1 MSERKGVMRYSATLA
16 RLLSALLP
24 MEVRAQRAELEKIIQ
39 RKVLA
44 NGLEIIVVENHGVP
58 LATIEIDVK
67 NGSFTQTPEFEGLAH
82 MYEHMF
88 FRADAKYP
96 EPNQFWDRASDLGSV
111 FNATTSEERVNYFMT
126 MPTEKLADGVQLLGA
141 AIRGPLFRP
150 DELERERQVVIG
162 EYDRSESSPFFAL
175 DRQITAK
182 LYPGNF
188 SRKDV
193 IGDRQIVATT
203 TPEKMRAIQNKYYVP
218 NNSALIVSG
227 DVNPA
232 TVFALA
238 ERELGQWKRGADPF
252 ATDPIPAIPPLQKSE
267 GLIVEAPVG
276 AVTVQIEWQGPSVG
290 QDPKSTYAADV
301 FSDVLNDPQSQ
312 FQQRLVDSGLWQ
324 AVGVNYYTLNHTGP
338 ITISGQTSAEHVRPA
353 LAALYGEIAKFD
365 TPGYFTSDELEAV
378 KAHRAVTSAF
388 DRERASGFAHTLG
401 FWWSVASLEYYM
413 GYVDYMAQQSLADL
427 RGYARKYIVDK
438 PHIAGVLISKDE
450 RQTLKLGPEDLVMA
464 GGR

>member
-1 MSERKGVMRYSATLA
+1 MEAT
-16 RLLSALLP
+16 
-24 MEVRAQRAELEKIIQ
+24 AQRAELEKIIQ
-39 RKVLA
+39 RKVLG

-88 FRADAKYP
+88 FRADSKYP

-126 MPTEKLADGVQLLGA
+126 VPTEKLADGIQLLA
-141 AIRGPLFRP
+141 SAIRGPLFRS

-162 EYDRSESSPFFAL
+162 EYDRNESSPFFAL

-193 IGDRQIVATT
+193 IGDRQIVSTT
-203 TPEKMRAIQNKYYVP
+203 TPEKMRTIQNKYYVP
-218 NNSALIVSG
+218 NNSALIVAG

-238 ERELGQWKRGADPF
+238 ERELGQWNRGADPF
-252 ATDPIPAIPPLQKSE
+252 AADPIPAIPPLQTSE

-276 AVTVQIEWQGPSVG
+276 AVTVQIQWQGPSVG
-290 QDPKSTYAADV
+290 RDPKSTYAADV
-301 FSDVLNDPQSQ
+301 FSDVLNDPQSL
-312 FQQRLVDSGLWQ
+312 FQQKLVDSGLWQ

-338 ITISGQTSAEHVRPA
+338 ITISGQTSAEQLRQA
-353 LAALYGEIAKFD
+353 LTALYGEIAKFD

-413 GYVDYMAQQSLADL
+413 GYVDYMAQQSLDDL
-427 RGYARKYIVDK
+427 RAYARKYIVSK
-438 PHIAGVLISKDE
+438 PHIAGVLIPTDA
-450 RQTLKLGPEDLVMA
+450 RQSLKLVPADLVTA
-464 GGR
+464 GAR